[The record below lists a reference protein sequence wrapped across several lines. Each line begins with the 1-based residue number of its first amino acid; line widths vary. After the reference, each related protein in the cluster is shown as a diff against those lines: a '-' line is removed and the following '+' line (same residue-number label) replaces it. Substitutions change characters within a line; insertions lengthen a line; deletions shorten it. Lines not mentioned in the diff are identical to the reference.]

1 MPLKSDTCDD
11 LKKNDAENTTSGKK
25 YMCKYCKKC
34 FTQQGS
40 KNRHIKSVCKVKKEE
55 DNIIQELLKEM
66 EEMKEKIIKLE
77 KENKQTIN
85 NTINNNNIN
94 LVAYGEENLTE
105 VTSNTM
111 KKILKCGFQA
121 PYLFKNV
128 HFNKLRPQYHN
139 IHISNMRDNNIIVY
153 DGIKWNLVDRN
164 TTLRDI
170 IERYEDV
177 IERKYY
183 ELEDE
188 LDEFTIRKL
197 DRFID
202 QYCEKENID
211 MYKKD
216 LTLLLYNNRKLI
228 N

>member
-1 MPLKSDTCDD
+1 
-11 LKKNDAENTTSGKK
+11 
-25 YMCKYCKKC
+25 
-34 FTQQGS
+34 
-40 KNRHIKSVCKVKKEE
+40 
-55 DNIIQELLKEM
+55 
-66 EEMKEKIIKLE
+66 MKEKITKLE

-85 NTINNNNIN
+85 NTINNNIN
-94 LVAYGEENLTE
+94 LVAYGEENFTE

-121 PYLFKNV
+121 LPYLFKNV
-128 HFNKLRPQYHN
+128 HFNKSRPQYHN
-139 IHISNMRDNNIIVY
+139 IHISNMRDNNIIIY

-177 IERKYY
+177 IERKYD

-202 QYCEKENID
+202 QYCEKENIE

-228 N
+228 CD